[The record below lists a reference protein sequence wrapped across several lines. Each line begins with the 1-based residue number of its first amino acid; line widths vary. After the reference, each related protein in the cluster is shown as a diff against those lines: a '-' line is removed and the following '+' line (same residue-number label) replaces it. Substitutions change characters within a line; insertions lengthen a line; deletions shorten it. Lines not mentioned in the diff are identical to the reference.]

1 MILLPLG
8 IILILAFAYSNTIAL
23 DLTWAH
29 FSADGGDLIA
39 AAATGGVPHPSG
51 YPLYLILGRLFL
63 QFPTGTLAFR
73 TNLLSSVCTILA
85 SLFLYSY
92 LVMQFKGRIL
102 QHLVAF
108 LAAISYGLAPFVWG
122 QALVTEIYALH
133 GLLIIASLYVLSM
146 KRNSLNEWLCG
157 FVFGIAATNHVT
169 AITLFPLLQFDFQ
182 KKLLLPLQS
191 IFRRTI
197 GVIIG
202 LSLYLLLPLRASVDP
217 PINWGDTST
226 FSGLLWLVSGRI
238 YQPYWFSL
246 TGLEV
251 IQRFRAFAG
260 LLVEQF
266 TWFGVL
272 LGIYG
277 LLSMPPRRVLIPTF
291 WIGSIFLFISIV
303 YGSRDSQVNLI
314 PFWLVFSIW
323 LAYGMQ
329 DLLAIFREKS
339 QLQWLLSGLY
349 LVVIIVHIPSSFI
362 HTDLTND
369 HQARDFINFAIK
381 KLPQRSIVFVE
392 GDEQIFSLWYA
403 QFVEHQRSDIVII
416 AKDLLP
422 YAWYLEN
429 LQHNYPELKMPHT
442 DHTHS
447 VELIAVNPDRDIC
460 YIGSDKPLYCQ

>member
-29 FSADGGDLIA
+29 FSADGGDLIT

-63 QFPTGTLAFR
+63 LFPTGTLAFR

-92 LVMQFKGRIL
+92 LVMQFKGRTL

-122 QALVTEIYALH
+122 QALVTEIYSLH
-133 GLLIIASLYVLSM
+133 GLLIIACLCVLSM
-146 KRNSLNEWLCG
+146 KSNSVNDWMCG
-157 FVFGIAATNHVT
+157 FILGIAATNHVT
-169 AITLFPLLQFDFQ
+169 AITLFPLLLFDFQ
-182 KKLLLPLQS
+182 KKLLLPFQS
-191 IFRRTI
+191 NLRRTI

-202 LSLYLLLPLRASVDP
+202 LSPYLLLPLRASVDP
-217 PINWGDTST
+217 PINWGDAST
-226 FSGLLWLVSGRI
+226 LSGFLWLVSGRI

-246 TGLEV
+246 TGLEM

-260 LLVEQF
+260 LLVGQF
-266 TWFGVL
+266 TWVGVL
-272 LGIYG
+272 LGSYG
-277 LLSMPPRRVLIPTF
+277 LLSMPTRRVFIPTF

-303 YGSRDSQVNLI
+303 YGSHDSQVSLI

-323 LAYGMQ
+323 LAYGLQ
-329 DLLAIFREKS
+329 DLLAIFREKAK
-339 QLQWLLSGLY
+339 LLWILPGLY

-369 HQARDFINFAIK
+369 HQARDFINSVME
-381 KLPQRSIVFVE
+381 KLPQRSLVFVE

-403 QFVEHQRSDIVII
+403 QFAERQRSDIVIV
-416 AKDLLP
+416 AEDLLS
-422 YAWYLEN
+422 YGWYLEN
-429 LQHNYPELKMPHT
+429 LEHTYNGLKIPQT
-442 DHTHS
+442 DQIQS
-447 VELIAVNPDRDIC
+447 LDLIAANPDRVIC
-460 YIGSDKPLYCQ
+460 YIGPDKSLYCP